1 MIGAEAGAIVAMKKF
16 IKKNEI
22 APVRIALE
30 YFGLSVYGTTAF
42 IVAQKN
48 MGKPT

>member
-1 MIGAEAGAIVAMKKF
+1 MIGAQTGAVVAVKKF

-30 YFGLSVYGTTAF
+30 YFAVSIDGAAALV
-42 IVAQKN
+42 VAQKN
-48 MGKPT
+48 MGEPA